1 MDLSVA
7 HHTRYDWD
15 EPVPMALQQ
24 VRLTP
29 RPGPSQEVT
38 GWRLAVEGGTVEVE
52 YDDQWGARV
61 ALVSADPGARSLTL
75 RATGS
80 VRTLRGDG
88 LFGPHRGAA
97 PLWAFLGATPRT
109 APGERVRALASEAPG
124 EGVARLHAL
133 SARIA
138 ETVKYGGGATD
149 ATTTAEEALA
159 AGRGVCQDH
168 AQVFASAARLL
179 GHPTRYVS
187 GYLALDDRVAGE
199 ATHAWAEAHVEGL
212 GWVGFDPSNAISPD
226 ERYVRIAAG
235 PDSDAC
241 APVRGIRL
249 GQAEERLDVS
259 VQVEVEQR
267 QQQQQ

>member
-7 HHTRYDWD
+7 HETRYRWD
-15 EPVPMALQQ
+15 EPVALALQQ

-29 RPGPSQEVT
+29 RSGPAQEVT
-38 GWRLAVEGGTVEVE
+38 GWRIEVEGGSVEAE
-52 YDDQWGARV
+52 YDDHWGARV
-61 ALVSADPGARSLTL
+61 ALVSADPGARALTL
-75 RATGS
+75 RAAGA

-88 LFGPHRGAA
+88 LAGPHRGAA
-97 PLWAFLGATPRT
+97 PLWAFLTPTPRT
-109 APGERVRALASEAPG
+109 APGEGVRALAADAPG

-133 SARIA
+133 SERIA
-138 ETVKYGGGATD
+138 ERVGYGGGATD
-149 ATTTAEEALA
+149 AATTAEEALA

-168 AQVFASAARLL
+168 AQVFAAAARLL
-179 GHPTRYVS
+179 GHPARYVS

-235 PDSDAC
+235 PDYDAC
-241 APVRGIRL
+241 APVRGIRR
-249 GQAEERLDVS
+249 GRAEERLDVS
-259 VQVEVEQR
+259 VQVQV
-267 QQQQQ
+267 QQQ

>member
-7 HHTRYDWD
+7 HETRYEWD
-15 EPVPMALQQ
+15 APVPMALQQ

-29 RPGPSQEVT
+29 RPGPTQDVA
-38 GWRLAVEGGTVEVE
+38 GWRLDVEGGTLEAE
-52 YDDQWGARV
+52 YDDHWGARV
-61 ALVSADPGARSLTL
+61 ALVSAEPGARSLTL
-75 RATGS
+75 WASGAVT
-80 VRTLRGDG
+80 TLRGDG
-88 LFGPHRGAA
+88 LAGPHRGVA
-97 PLWAFLGATPRT
+97 PLWAFATPTPRT
-109 APGERVRALASEAPG
+109 APGEGVRALAEEVEG

-138 ETVKYGGGATD
+138 ERVAYGGGATD

-168 AQVFASAARLL
+168 AQIFAAAARLL
-179 GHPTRYVS
+179 GHPARYVS

-212 GWVGFDPSNAISPD
+212 GWIGFDPSNAISPD

-249 GQAEERLDVS
+249 GRAEERLDVS
-259 VQVEVEQR
+259 VQVEV
-267 QQQQQ
+267 QQQ